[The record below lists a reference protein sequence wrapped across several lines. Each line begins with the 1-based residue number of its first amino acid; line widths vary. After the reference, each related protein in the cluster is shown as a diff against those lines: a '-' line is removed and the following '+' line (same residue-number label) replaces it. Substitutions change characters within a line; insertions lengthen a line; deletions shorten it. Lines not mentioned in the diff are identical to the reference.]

1 MGEENYLYF
10 CCDIWKW
17 YLVVLGIF
25 DYFERRNFYNFGKCV
40 WMGYLV
46 DLVFVYNLK
55 RGNFMY
61 IYVYIRVYMFDMII

>member
-1 MGEENYLYF
+1 
-10 CCDIWKW
+10 
-17 YLVVLGIF
+17 
-25 DYFERRNFYNFGKCV
+25 
-40 WMGYLV
+40 MGYLV